1 MYSFRGVL
9 DLDKLD
15 EVKGFM
21 LPKKYKLLIMIYGV
35 ICAILAII
43 FFISKDYLYGLFML
57 AMVAFSIFAP
67 KLRANLSLKREKAR
81 YMEVYK
87 TTKIEVESIFEE
99 DEIKINN
106 ITSGG
111 KASIDYQDLVTF
123 KESDNYLYLSTQ
135 ANQFIVIE
143 KSKFKEGEQAAFE
156 DFLKSKNPVL
166 VK

>member
-67 KLRANLSLKREKAR
+67 KLKANLSLKGRRLGIWK
-81 YMEVYK
+81 Y
-87 TTKIEVESIFEE
+87 
-99 DEIKINN
+99 IKI
-106 ITSGG
+106 
-111 KASIDYQDLVTF
+111 
-123 KESDNYLYLSTQ
+123 
-135 ANQFIVIE
+135 
-143 KSKFKEGEQAAFE
+143 
-156 DFLKSKNPVL
+156 LK
-166 VK
+166 